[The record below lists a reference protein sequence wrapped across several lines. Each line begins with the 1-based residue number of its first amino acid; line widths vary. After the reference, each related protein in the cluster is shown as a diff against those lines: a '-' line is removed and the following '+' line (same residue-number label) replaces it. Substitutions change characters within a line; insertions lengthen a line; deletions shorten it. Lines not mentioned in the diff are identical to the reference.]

1 MTRKALTDERYELIK
16 AHIIDP
22 DNSPLPDYLKD
33 EMDRVISMAKVL
45 DKNPTTKH
53 AVAIHR
59 TKFSNISETTAYRD
73 AQLARK
79 IYNSFHEFDYDFWLS
94 WIINDITETIKRC
107 RNRNT
112 FQDDRVIAMEHANL
126 LKAIGNRPEELPDPK
141 RNEKHQFY
149 ILVNVNNQ
157 NIKID
162 LNNLHNLKE
171 DTLHELNRALSGG
184 REIDEQGAVE
194 IMNS

>member
-45 DKNPTTKH
+45 DKNPTIKH
-53 AVAIHR
+53 AVSLHR
-59 TKFSNISETTAYRD
+59 SKYGDISETTAYRD
-73 AQLARK
+73 ARLARK
-79 IYNSFHEFDYDFWLS
+79 IYNSLHEFDYDFWIN
-94 WIINDITETIKRC
+94 WAINDIVETIKRC

-112 FQDDRVIAMEHANL
+112 YQDDRVIAMEHANL
-126 LKAIGNRPEELPDPK
+126 LKAIGERPEEMPDPK
-141 RNEKHQFY
+141 RNEKHEFY

-162 LNNLHNLKE
+162 MNNLRNLE
-171 DTLHELNRALSGG
+171 EATLRELNRALAGG

-194 IMNS
+194 IMNT

>member
-1 MTRKALTDERYELIK
+1 MTRKALTDERYEVIK

-22 DNSPLPDYLKD
+22 ENSPLPDYLKE
-33 EMDRVISMAKVL
+33 EMDRLVSMSKVL
-45 DKNPTTKH
+45 DKNPTIKH

-73 AQLARK
+73 ARLARK

-126 LKAIGNRPEELPDPK
+126 LKAIGNRPDELPDPK

-149 ILVNVNNQ
+149 ILVNINNQ

-162 LNNLHNLKE
+162 LNNLHNLPE